1 MHEEDLVLS
10 WFYKHE
16 KTRKLSGTTLRP
28 WFYLYDLMGTA
39 HANRFYELS
48 TQTLVDELELSSKSL
63 DRSRQALQE
72 AGFLQFEVRGKS
84 IYYMLLLPETL
95 IQQDVQHTAET
106 AQNKETIP
114 PEARNAHSFWWDGY
128 EITAR
133 RESSQTNI
141 SALLQQLEAQLQ
153 EYAVV
158 IEQLQAQLAEQQHQ
172 ETSQQCEQ
180 YLEEHTEDYAAVNS
194 QDITQTD
201 TDNTL
206 QEGMV
211 RSDRIHGPR
220 ENHREA
226 ENKQHGHLAW
236 PLQLYQT
243 AHGK

>member
-1 MHEEDLVLS
+1 M
-10 WFYKHE
+10 
-16 KTRKLSGTTLRP
+16 
-28 WFYLYDLMGTA
+28 
-39 HANRFYELS
+39 
-48 TQTLVDELELSSKSL
+48 
-63 DRSRQALQE
+63 
-72 AGFLQFEVRGKS
+72 
-84 IYYMLLLPETL
+84 
-95 IQQDVQHTAET
+95 
-106 AQNKETIP
+106 
-114 PEARNAHSFWWDGY
+114 
-128 EITAR
+128 
-133 RESSQTNI
+133 
-141 SALLQQLEAQLQ
+141 
-153 EYAVV
+153 V

-206 QEGMV
+206 QEGMG
-211 RSDRIHGPR
+211 RSDLIHGPR